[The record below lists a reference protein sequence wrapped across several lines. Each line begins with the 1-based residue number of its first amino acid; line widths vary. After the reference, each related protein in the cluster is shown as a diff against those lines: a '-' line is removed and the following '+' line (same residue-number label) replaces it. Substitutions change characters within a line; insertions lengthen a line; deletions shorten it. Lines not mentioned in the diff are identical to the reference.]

1 MISQEDENK
10 TKQILTYSKA
20 NYLEKEIS
28 SGKENLR
35 NLALVYQTSHFVE
48 KDIGKGKTKVT
59 SSHRVVA
66 SGP

>member
-1 MISQEDENK
+1 M
-10 TKQILTYSKA
+10 LTYSKT

-48 KDIGKGKTKVT
+48 KDIEKGNTKVT
-59 SSHRVVA
+59 SLH
-66 SGP
+66 